1 MTRCKSVPKPL
12 PNGQELLHSNTQRA
26 RTEPAALRSS
36 AMPKTTETKPTWQ
49 KPELVRLG
57 TIADV
62 AGPAGA
68 AAQSPIQTR
77 S

>member
-1 MTRCKSVPKPL
+1 MAQSDKTSP
-12 PNGQELLHSNTQRA
+12 TQSPQPVRV
-26 RTEPAALRSS
+26 
-36 AMPKTTETKPTWQ
+36 WQ

-62 AGPAGA
+62 AGPNGA
-68 AAQSPIQTR
+68 AAQSPVQNR

>member
-1 MTRCKSVPKPL
+1 MS
-12 PNGQELLHSNTQRA
+12 Q
-26 RTEPAALRSS
+26 SS
-36 AMPKTTETKPTWQ
+36 KQTVQWA

-57 TIADV
+57 TIKDV
-62 AGPAGA
+62 AGPNAL

>member
-1 MTRCKSVPKPL
+1 
-12 PNGQELLHSNTQRA
+12 
-26 RTEPAALRSS
+26 
-36 AMPKTTETKPTWQ
+36 MPKSAEPKPTWQ

-62 AGPAGA
+62 AGSNNT
-68 AAQSPIQTR
+68 AAQSPVQLR

>member
-1 MTRCKSVPKPL
+1 
-12 PNGQELLHSNTQRA
+12 
-26 RTEPAALRSS
+26 
-36 AMPKTTETKPTWQ
+36 MPKTTETKPTWQ